1 MNMANLKPRTV
12 LFRRKREQKTDYQN
26 RLKLLLSKQFRLVV
40 RFTNSRIIAQVVEFQ
55 MQGDRILMALDSSA
69 LRKAGWNYSL
79 KNFPAAYLTG
89 LLLGKKAQERGIK
102 QAILDPGTK
111 APLKKSKVYAF
122 LKGIADSGLSVPHGD
137 KEIFP
142 GEDRLSGKHISDYAR
157 QLEGKKEYEARFNQ
171 YLKNKHLPEDITK
184 AFAEAKQKILVLK

>member
-1 MNMANLKPRTV
+1 MTNLKPRTV

-26 RLKLLLSKQFRLVV
+26 RLKLLLSKQLRLVV

-55 MQGDRILMALDSSA
+55 MQGDKVLVASDSST
-69 LRKAGWNYSL
+69 LKKIGWNYSL

-89 LLLGKKAQERGIK
+89 LLLGKKAQQRGIK

-111 APLKKSKVYAF
+111 APLRKSKVYAF
-122 LKGIADSGLSVPHGD
+122 LKGVVDSGLPVPYGD

-142 GEDRLSGKHISDYAR
+142 SEDHISGKKISDYAH
-157 QLEGKKEYEARFNQ
+157 QLKGKKEYEARFNQ
-171 YLKNKHLPEDITK
+171 YLKNRYFPEEISK
-184 AFAEAKQKILVLK
+184 VFAEVKQKILALK